1 MSDVT
6 KEQLDALK
14 VRIYDALEANE
25 NLGKANELMTKA
37 LTDIVKSVGLT
48 GEQITYDSIVEAV
61 AEVVKAQADA
71 QSDLVKVKAELTAAQ
86 APVEDAKATVSEAS
100 EPVADA
106 AAVTTGEAVAQ

>member
-48 GEQITYDSIVEAV
+48 GEQITYDAIVEAV
-61 AEVVKAQADA
+61 AEVVKAQQDS
-71 QSDLVKVKAELTAAQ
+71 QSDLEKVKAELASAQ
-86 APVEDAKATVSEAS
+86 VPAEDAKATAVEVSE
-100 EPVADA
+100 P